1 MQMWRVT
8 IFSNRLLGV
17 RVYSRNNDN
26 VVRTVNFFT
35 SKSIVVKNTILLQRN
50 ILKYAWTPPDVKT
63 HTHTDH
69 MMMDRS

>member
-26 VVRTVNFFT
+26 VVRTVNFVT

-50 ILKYAWTPPDVKT
+50 ILKYAWTLPDVKT